1 MAIEL
6 VSVVERVAAADV
18 AGLDRVGLE
27 AMSRELGRI
36 GSWVESRRLAVARRL
51 GELTSFVEPV
61 LSSAERVSGRE
72 AQRLVRRAGAV
83 AAVPGFMSALEV
95 GAVSPAHVEV
105 LSAGVGRLAVEDR
118 AKLVAEADRLV
129 AAASVQTPEQFSATV
144 RRTVDRLGAGRDA
157 MERLRLQRSASTLRH
172 WVDSE
177 TGMVCIRAELDPER
191 GLQLVGRIE
200 NAVETLFHDAVPEG
214 CPTDDRKLGHLQAM
228 ALLSLTEGRGRG
240 RRHPGR
246 PAVVVVADERTV
258 DDGWHPDTVIDTG
271 STAEL
276 PVEVVQRWA
285 RDGERIDVTV
295 RDGIVTSVDG
305 DRDLDAGRSRRL
317 ASWKQ
322 RMALLVMHP
331 TCGIPDCP
339 VRAKHCAPHHVRW
352 WRHHGRTDLGNL
364 LPVCDRHHHEI
375 HDHGAIVTLDPVT
388 RAVTYTPPPCA
399 HSPP

>member
-1 MAIEL
+1 MAIEV

-18 AGLDRVGLE
+18 AALDRVGLE

-83 AAVPGFMSALEV
+83 AAVPGFLGALEV

-105 LSAGVGRLAVEDR
+105 LAAGVGRLGIEDR
-118 AKLVAEADRLV
+118 AKLAGEADRLI
-129 AAASVQTPEQFSATV
+129 ASATAQTPEQFSVTM
-144 RRTVDRLGAGRDA
+144 RRTINRLGGSQDP
-157 MERLRLQRSASTLRH
+157 MERLRVQRIASTLRH
-172 WVDSE
+172 WVDTE
-177 TGMVCIRAELDPER
+177 TGMVCVRLELDPER

-200 NAVETLFHDAVPEG
+200 TAVETLYHDTIPDG
-214 CPTDDRKLGHLQAM
+214 CPTDDRKHGHLQALG
-228 ALLSLTEGRGRG
+228 LLSLTTGSGGAGRS
-240 RRHPGR
+240 GR
-246 PAVVVVADERTV
+246 PCVVVVTDDRTV
-258 DDGWHPDTVIDTG
+258 DDGWHPDTVMDT
-271 STAEL
+271 SSDAEL
-276 PVEVVQRWA
+276 PVEVVQHWA
-285 RDGERIDVTV
+285 RDGQRVEVTV
-295 RDGIVTSVDG
+295 RNGIVTSVNG
-305 DRDLDAGRSRRL
+305 DRNLDTGRSRRL

-322 RMALLVMHP
+322 RLALLVMHP
-331 TCGIPDCP
+331 TCGVPDCP
-339 VRAKHCAPHHVRW
+339 VRANHCAPHHVRW

-388 RAVTYTPPPCA
+388 RVVTYAPPPCA
-399 HSPP
+399 NSPP